1 MFLFLFSLFLFLF
14 CALRGDIVRFDNSH
28 EFSHHWQNEL
38 PTDRPESDSTNTRPN
53 TIVCTWLRLLLHRY
67 DALLPRLSETY
78 PAMFPREVHSLDS
91 FTWAALT
98 VWSRAFDLGAWE
110 STVPMW
116 GMVPFAD
123 LTNHAPFVPI
133 SYSIDENSYEFVAP
147 VSLESGEEIF
157 ISYGDAKTTF
167 HYVMFCES
175 DKRFHLLAR
184 TQIDFRCVG

>member
-1 MFLFLFSLFLFLF
+1 MVPS
-14 CALRGDIVRFDNSH
+14 AA
-28 EFSHHWQNEL
+28 
-38 PTDRPESDSTNTRPN
+38 TY
-53 TIVCTWLRLLLHRY
+53 RY
-67 DALLPRLSETY
+67 DALFPRLSETY

-123 LTNHAPFVPI
+123 LANHAPFVPI

-157 ISYGDAKTTF
+157 ISYGDGKTTF
-167 HYVMFCES
+167 HYIMFCKS
-175 DKRFHLLAR
+175 DKRLYLLAR
-184 TQIDFRCVG
+184 THRLFIGYFFSHLSTVLLNDCTSTL